1 MHEHLD
7 NLARLRGA
15 GTRDEPFF
23 DRVRSLKL
31 WQRGRLARTYPDLA
45 AEPRY
50 AAAVAFFL
58 DELYGGKDS
67 ALRDAD
73 LRKMAPTIK
82 RLLPAFAYRTVSDAL
97 ELDVLA
103 EEFDQALAR
112 NIGDKAITPE
122 RYVAAFAATGRKAD
136 RLRQVQLMRTVG
148 EGLDRMVQQPLI
160 YPTLRMLRK
169 PARLA
174 GLEHMQQ
181 FLEAGFTAFRK
192 MKGAVHFL
200 DTIAARETALIERIF
215 AGNPAPFAGLANVG
229 DVH

>member
-7 NLARLRGA
+7 NLARLRGDGA
-15 GTRDEPFF
+15 RDELFNE
-23 DRVRSLKL
+23 RVRSVKA

-45 AEPRY
+45 AQPRY

-73 LRKMAPTIK
+73 LRRMAPTIK
-82 RLLPAFAYRTVSDAL
+82 RLLPGFAYRTVSDAL
-97 ELDVLA
+97 ALDVLA

-112 NIGDKAITPE
+112 KIGDKAITAE
-122 RYVAAFAATGRKAD
+122 RYVAAFAAAGRKAD

-148 EGLDRMVQQPLI
+148 EGLDRMVRQPLI
-160 YPTLRMLRK
+160 YPTLKMLRK

-181 FLEAGFTAFRK
+181 FLETGFTAFRQ
-192 MKGAVHFL
+192 MKGASYFL
-200 DTIAARETALIERIF
+200 DTIAARETVLIERIF
-215 AGNPAPFAGLANVG
+215 AGNPSPFAGLADIG